1 MKRLLQN
8 KWFWLIGLVI
18 ILLTVFWPRTAGDPP
33 PGQRLAPNSSERSAG
48 SEMAEFAP
56 EGTEFE
62 TPIDV
67 PAQTH
72 ENDSTLLN
80 EQARNAWYGGDL
92 RTAMALF
99 EQAIAAGPD
108 NPVPHTNFGRLLT
121 LMVVFDRAIPLL
133 EHSRDLQP
141 ENVQAWLDLATAYE
155 RAQLFSKSWEAQAEA
170 GKLVGASS
178 VTRDARGRFVV
189 TGTTLDAL

>member
-1 MKRLLQN
+1 
-8 KWFWLIGLVI
+8 
-18 ILLTVFWPRTAGDPP
+18 
-33 PGQRLAPNSSERSAG
+33 
-48 SEMAEFAP
+48 
-56 EGTEFE
+56 
-62 TPIDV
+62 
-67 PAQTH
+67 
-72 ENDSTLLN
+72 
-80 EQARNAWYGGDL
+80 
-92 RTAMALF
+92 MALF

-178 VTRDARGRFVV
+178 ITRDARGRFVV